1 MTLGFVLVRRD
12 IQANMSFFQS
22 RDGTQ
27 LHEQTWPA
35 QGTPLASV
43 VIVHGYGEH
52 IGRYDE
58 TGRALAAAGFSVRGL
73 DLRGHGQ
80 SSGVRGYCDRFDQY
94 VDDVDALVTRA
105 RGESM
110 PVYILAHSFGAL
122 VAPFYVLAHP
132 NSIAGM
138 VLTSPYWK
146 LALAVPA
153 GKVFA
158 GKIAS
163 RLYGKLA
170 LPSGLRGADVTRDP
184 EIAAAYDRDP
194 LNNKNATARWFT
206 EASAAQESLVARA
219 AELTLPVLVVAGE
232 ADKIAAAPQARVVFE
247 RIGSKDKTLRMLAGQ
262 YHEVLNE
269 PKPERDKTVAEIVEW
284 LRAHASAQKKAAAG

>member
-1 MTLGFVLVRRD
+1 
-12 IQANMSFFQS
+12 MSFFQS

-35 QGTPLASV
+35 QGTALASV

-52 IGRYDE
+52 IARYDE

-94 VDDVDALVTRA
+94 LEDLDAMIARA
-105 RGESM
+105 RGDNL

-122 VAPFYVLAHP
+122 VAPFYTLAHAGAV
-132 NSIAGM
+132 AGM
-138 VLTSPYWK
+138 VLTSPFWK
-146 LALAVPA
+146 LALAVPPA
-153 GKVFA
+153 KLIA

-163 RLYGKLA
+163 RVYGKLA

-194 LNNKNATARWFT
+194 LNNKTATARWFT

-232 ADKIAAAPQARVVFE
+232 ADKIAASSQARVVFD
-247 RIGSKDKTLRMLAGQ
+247 RIASKDKTLRMLTGQ

-269 PKPERDKTVAEIVEW
+269 PKPDREKTVAEIVEW

>member
-1 MTLGFVLVRRD
+1 
-12 IQANMSFFQS
+12 MSFFQS

-43 VIVHGYGEH
+43 VIIHGYGEH
-52 IGRYDE
+52 IARYDE

-94 VDDVDALVTRA
+94 LDDVDAIVTRA
-105 RGESM
+105 RAEGL
-110 PVYILAHSFGAL
+110 PLFILAHSFGAL

-132 NSIAGM
+132 GSVAGL
-138 VLTSPYWK
+138 VVTSPFWK

-153 GKVFA
+153 GKVIA

-163 RLYGKLA
+163 RIYGKLA
-170 LPSGLRGADVTRDP
+170 LPSGLRGADVSRDP
-184 EIAAAYDRDP
+184 EIAALYDRDP

-206 EASAAQESLVARA
+206 ESSTAQEALVGHAS
-219 AELTLPVLVVAGE
+219 ELTLPVLVVAGE
-232 ADKIAAAPQARVVFE
+232 ADKIAAASQARVVFE
-247 RIGSKDKTLRMLAGQ
+247 RIGSKDKTLRVLAGQ

-269 PKPERDKTVAEIVEW
+269 PKADREKTVAEIVEW
-284 LRAHASAQKKAAAG
+284 LRAHANAVKGATASVAGGKLRG

>member
-1 MTLGFVLVRRD
+1 
-12 IQANMSFFQS
+12 MSFFQS

-35 QGTPLASV
+35 EGAPLASV

-52 IGRYDE
+52 IARYDE

-94 VDDVDALVTRA
+94 LEDLDALITRA
-105 RGESM
+105 RADNL

-122 VAPFYVLAHP
+122 VAPFYALAHAGAV
-132 NSIAGM
+132 AGM
-138 VLTSPYWK
+138 VLTSPFWK
-146 LALAVPA
+146 LALAVPPAKLIA
-153 GKVFA
+153 GR
-158 GKIAS
+158 IAS

-232 ADKIAAAPQARVVFE
+232 ADKIAASSQARVVFD
-247 RIGSKDKTLRMLAGQ
+247 RIAGKDKTLRMLTGQ

-269 PKPERDKTVAEIVEW
+269 PKPDREKTVAEIVEW